1 MKSRITV
8 ANLERVLLLQLF
20 TILQFSCDRKVFRSL
35 SLLNLSYSGVVSA
48 QLRGGG
54 QGGGGRVA
62 QSDII
67 FPLRQTLNS
76 ATYAKP

>member
-20 TILQFSCDRKVFRSL
+20 TILQSSCDRKVFRSL

-48 QLRGGG
+48 QLRGG
-54 QGGGGRVA
+54 RVA

-67 FPLRQTLNS
+67 FSLRQTLNS

>member
-8 ANLERVLLLQLF
+8 EKLERVLLLQLF
-20 TILQFSCDRKVFRSL
+20 TILQSSCDRKVFRSL

-48 QLRGGG
+48 QLRGG
-54 QGGGGRVA
+54 RVA

-67 FPLRQTLNS
+67 FSLRQTLRQTLNS

>member
-8 ANLERVLLLQLF
+8 AKLERVLLLQLF
-20 TILQFSCDRKVFRSL
+20 TILQSSCDRKVFRSL

-54 QGGGGRVA
+54 RVA

-67 FPLRQTLNS
+67 FSLRQTLNS

>member
-8 ANLERVLLLQLF
+8 AKLERVLLLQLF
-20 TILQFSCDRKVFRSL
+20 TILQSSCDRKVFRSL

-48 QLRGGG
+48 QLRGG
-54 QGGGGRVA
+54 RVA

-67 FPLRQTLNS
+67 FSLRQTLNS

>member
-8 ANLERVLLLQLF
+8 AKFERVLLLQLF
-20 TILQFSCDRKVFRSL
+20 TILQSSCDRKVFRSL

-48 QLRGGG
+48 QL
-54 QGGGGRVA
+54 GGGGRVA

-67 FPLRQTLNS
+67 FSLRQTLNS

>member
-20 TILQFSCDRKVFRSL
+20 TILQSSCDRKVFRSL

-48 QLRGGG
+48 QLRGG
-54 QGGGGRVA
+54 RVA

-67 FPLRQTLNS
+67 FSLRQTLNS
-76 ATYAKP
+76 ATYAKL

>member
-8 ANLERVLLLQLF
+8 AKLERVLLLQLF
-20 TILQFSCDRKVFRSL
+20 TILQSSCDRKVFRSL

-54 QGGGGRVA
+54 GRVA
-62 QSDII
+62 QSDI
-67 FPLRQTLNS
+67 FFSLRQTLNS

>member
-8 ANLERVLLLQLF
+8 AKLERVLLLQLF
-20 TILQFSCDRKVFRSL
+20 TILQSSCDRKVFRSL

-54 QGGGGRVA
+54 GESLRV
-62 QSDII
+62 
-67 FPLRQTLNS
+67 TLFFL
-76 ATYAKP
+76 YAKP

>member
-8 ANLERVLLLQLF
+8 AKLERVLLLQLF
-20 TILQFSCDRKVFRSL
+20 TILQSSCDRKVFRSL

-48 QLRGGG
+48 QLRGG
-54 QGGGGRVA
+54 RVA

-67 FPLRQTLNS
+67 FSLRQTLNS
-76 ATYAKP
+76 ATYAKL

>member
-8 ANLERVLLLQLF
+8 AKLERVLLLQLF
-20 TILQFSCDRKVFRSL
+20 TILQSSCDRKVFRSL
-35 SLLNLSYSGVVSA
+35 SLLNLSWCSISTTT
-48 QLRGGG
+48 
-54 QGGGGRVA
+54 GGGGRVA

-67 FPLRQTLNS
+67 FSLRQTLNS

>member
-8 ANLERVLLLQLF
+8 AKLERVLLLQLF
-20 TILQFSCDRKVFRSL
+20 TILQSSCDRKVFRSL

-54 QGGGGRVA
+54 GGEALRVT
-62 QSDII
+62 
-67 FPLRQTLNS
+67 FFFL
-76 ATYAKP
+76 YAKP

>member
-8 ANLERVLLLQLF
+8 EKLERVLLLQLF
-20 TILQFSCDRKVFRSL
+20 TILQSSCDRKVFRSL

-48 QLRGGG
+48 QLRGG
-54 QGGGGRVA
+54 RVA

-67 FPLRQTLNS
+67 FSLRQTLNS

>member
-8 ANLERVLLLQLF
+8 AKLERVLLLQLF
-20 TILQFSCDRKVFRSL
+20 TILQSSCDRKVFRSL

-54 QGGGGRVA
+54 GRVA

-67 FPLRQTLNS
+67 FSLRQTLNS

>member
-8 ANLERVLLLQLF
+8 ANFERVLLLQLF
-20 TILQFSCDRKVFRSL
+20 IILQFSCDRKVFRSL

-54 QGGGGRVA
+54 GGGRGEGR
-62 QSDII
+62 SE
-67 FPLRQTLNS
+67 
-76 ATYAKP
+76 

>member
-1 MKSRITV
+1 MKKRITV
-8 ANLERVLLLQLF
+8 AKLERVLLLQLF
-20 TILQFSCDRKVFRSL
+20 TILQSSCDRKVFRSL

-48 QLRGGG
+48 QLRGG
-54 QGGGGRVA
+54 RVA

-67 FPLRQTLNS
+67 FSLRQTLNS